1 MTNSLKIEGGEKLGR
16 TIIFAVNQEH
26 SKFIVDCFL
35 KRYPEQPVDFIAD
48 QMNFI
53 QTIIEHLTKNGMMEL
68 SKLFEPLFT
77 DMNDQGLMG
86 IFDDGNSQ
94 KIISIVE
101 HTMRMHRWDS
111 SLYLFN
117 KHF

>member
-26 SKFIVDCFL
+26 AKFILDCFL

-53 QTIIEHLTKNGMMEL
+53 QTIIAHLTKNGTMEL
-68 SKLFEPLFT
+68 SMLFEPL
-77 DMNDQGLMG
+77 
-86 IFDDGNSQ
+86 IYRY
-94 KIISIVE
+94 E
-101 HTMRMHRWDS
+101 
-111 SLYLFN
+111 
-117 KHF
+117 